1 MIQNNNQSLTTNSL
15 SHVQDS
21 VTTEVVDSVTQD
33 DTTPS
38 SSQQDNNQLHKEEIE
53 SHYSDGEENDMKD
66 QQAER

>member
-1 MIQNNNQSLTTNSL
+1 
-15 SHVQDS
+15 
-21 VTTEVVDSVTQD
+21 VTTEVVDSATQD